1 MSEDNSAMVDLN
13 VGFYGSNYGEAE
25 IVDQNI
31 EYYGKQRQ
39 CNKDIFRQIFVVEIR
54 MKDIFNIYSF
64 LNYWI
69 RI

>member
-31 EYYGKQRQ
+31 EYYGK
-39 CNKDIFRQIFVVEIR
+39 
-54 MKDIFNIYSF
+54 
-64 LNYWI
+64 
-69 RI
+69 